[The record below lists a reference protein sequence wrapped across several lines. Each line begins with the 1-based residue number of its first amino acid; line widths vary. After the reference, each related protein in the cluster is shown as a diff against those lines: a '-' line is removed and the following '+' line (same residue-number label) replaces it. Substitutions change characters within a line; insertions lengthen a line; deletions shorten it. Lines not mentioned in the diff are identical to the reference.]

1 MSAGELIGW
10 SAVKLVEHLRRGE
23 VSPLDCLDAV
33 EARID
38 DVDRAVNALPIRC
51 FERARDHARALM
63 KKPAA
68 ERGLLAGLP
77 LPIKDLTDVAGVR
90 STRGSLIFKDTVAAK
105 SDILVQRIEQA
116 GAVIYAKSNTPEFGA
131 GANTFNDVF
140 GATLNPYDMSKSAA
154 GSSGGAAVALAT
166 GMAWLAHGSDNAG
179 SLRTPASFCNIVG
192 LRPTPGRV
200 ATGHP
205 LTIDPTLMTQGPMAR
220 TVEDIALLL
229 DAMSGDDPRDMI
241 SKPREAVGYLERVRA
256 PRRPLRV
263 AWSRDLG
270 LTPVDPQVAAIT
282 QKAAR
287 RFVEA
292 GVAVEEVCPDFSGTH
307 DSYQALRAHGF
318 AVSQIK
324 NLEAHRDK
332 MKPEV
337 IWNIEEGLKLTAT
350 DLVRAEHGRAA
361 VANRVAAF
369 FETYDLLL
377 CPTAIVPPFPIE
389 ERYVKSCDGVSFD
402 SYIGWLA
409 MAYAA
414 TTAGCPALSLPCGFT
429 SDGLPIGLQIIGP
442 SNGEAKVLMGAKILE
457 DILALNTVAPID
469 PRPPKAA

>member
-1 MSAGELIGW
+1 MAEAQLIAMSANEIVRLLKKGD
-10 SAVKLVEHLRRGE
+10 
-23 VSPLDCLDAV
+23 VSPLDLIDAL
-33 EARID
+33 EQRRD
-38 DVDRAVNALPIRC
+38 KVDGAVNALPTRD
-51 FERARDHARALM
+51 FGRARAAARALM
-63 KKPAA
+63 EKPAA
-68 ERGLLAGLP
+68 ERGLLAGMP
-77 LPIKDLTDVAGVR
+77 VPIKDLTNVAGMR
-90 STRGSLIFKDTVAAK
+90 STMGSPIFADVEPKV
-105 SDILVQRIEQA
+105 SDVLVTHLEA
-116 GAVIYAKSNTPEFGA
+116 EGALIYAKSNTPEFGA

-140 GATLNPYDMSKSAA
+140 GATLNPYDTSKSAA

-241 SKPREAVGYLERVRA
+241 SKPREAVSYLERVRV

-263 AWSRDLG
+263 AWSRDLD